1 MPTLYKA
8 SNGLPNPLYTN
19 PLARALTAEPR
30 RPRLALLKTLSF
42 LWSQMA
48 LDTMRTSESKTG
60 LRGLGTSFRARNHQV
75 VMPSLT
81 AGAR

>member
-30 RPRLALLKTLSF
+30 RPRQASPIEDPII
-42 LWSQMA
+42 SMEP
-48 LDTMRTSESKTG
+48 DGPGYYE
-60 LRGLGTSFRARNHQV
+60 N
-75 VMPSLT
+75 
-81 AGAR
+81 